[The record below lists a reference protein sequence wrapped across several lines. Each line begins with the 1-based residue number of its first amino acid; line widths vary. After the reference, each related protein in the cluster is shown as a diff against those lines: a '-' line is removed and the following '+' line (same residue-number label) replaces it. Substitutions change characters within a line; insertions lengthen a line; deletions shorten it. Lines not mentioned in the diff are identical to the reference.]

1 MKHICQGPFCHTY
14 DTQSRVRGV
23 KGSKVLR
30 TRNARY
36 DLQDSRYNDNEYI
49 NRWEFYFCDE
59 RCMNN
64 WLGVH
69 MAQLINYVG
78 IKTKPQESPID
89 IVQETRTNWTGNPY
103 TVTTIK
109 LLNDNIADDI
119 ANELTERI

>member
-1 MKHICQGPFCHTY
+1 MKHICQGPKCHTY

-36 DLQDSRYNDNEYI
+36 DMETVHNDWAMNWEY
-49 NRWEFYFCDE
+49 YFCDE

-64 WLGVH
+64 WLNEH
-69 MAQLINYVG
+69 MTQIMNYVG
-78 IKTKPQESPID
+78 IKTKPQESPIN
-89 IVQETRTNWTGNPY
+89 IVQETRTNWTGQPY

-109 LLNDNIADDI
+109 LLSEQSDNDTVNA
-119 ANELTERI
+119 

>member
-1 MKHICQGPFCHTY
+1 MKHICQGPKCHTY

-36 DLQDSRYNDNEYI
+36 DMETVHNDWAMNWEY
-49 NRWEFYFCDE
+49 YFCDE

-64 WLGVH
+64 WLSVH

-78 IKTKPQESPID
+78 IKTKPQESPIN
-89 IVQETRTNWTGNPY
+89 IVQETRTNWTGQPY

-109 LLNDNIADDI
+109 LLSEQSDDDTVT
-119 ANELTERI
+119 A

>member
-1 MKHICQGPFCHTY
+1 MTKHICQGPFCHTY

-23 KGSKVLR
+23 KGAKVLR
-30 TRNARY
+30 TRNSRY
-36 DLQDSRYNDNEYI
+36 DTQDNRYNDNEYI

-78 IKTKPQESPID
+78 LKTKPQESPVD
-89 IVQETRTNWTGNPY
+89 IIETTHKAWNGQDY
-103 TVTTIK
+103 TRTTIK
-109 LLNDNIADDI
+109 LLSEQTNDDSI
-119 ANELTERI
+119 TT